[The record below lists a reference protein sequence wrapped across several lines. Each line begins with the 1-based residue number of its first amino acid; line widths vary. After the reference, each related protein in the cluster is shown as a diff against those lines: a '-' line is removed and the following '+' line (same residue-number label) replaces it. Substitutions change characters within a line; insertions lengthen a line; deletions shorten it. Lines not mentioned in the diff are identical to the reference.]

1 MMQKAT
7 KVYKGSAYFRGERP
21 QVIEIQ
27 AKSAQEQMS
36 KVKTPVRFVPRQ
48 DDGAL
53 AAIMAKCDNIS
64 AMCQATNKRIDASQ
78 AQIDNIQ
85 FGISNIDRQVQLMD
99 EIKARIDQKMAAKV
113 EEAKAYG
120 Q

>member
-1 MMQKAT
+1 
-7 KVYKGSAYFRGERP
+7 
-21 QVIEIQ
+21 
-27 AKSAQEQMS
+27 MS

-120 Q
+120 QWKDKFNA